1 MSHRA
6 RCGDEKDL
14 VFSHVR
20 AVQSPPFLCLSLERR
35 DSLEGEG
42 KGRQLQAPTERVG
55 LVTAER
61 GIVPLVWNYLNGRH
75 SNKAKPIPPPPPK
88 TELIQLLRGRAGSG
102 LGGSGAQDRGRFGY
116 SVRSDR

>member
-42 KGRQLQAPTERVG
+42 KGRQLQAPTEGVG

-75 SNKAKPIPPPPPK
+75 SNKAKPTPPPPLK